1 LEVVA
6 EREVAEHL
14 EEREVPVRVAD
25 VLDVA
30 GPKHLLHGGR
40 ATIGRLGETKEERLE
55 LIHPGVREQQRGVV
69 RDQRGGGHD
78 PMLPLLE
85 EPEERLSDLAA
96 PSPGKGC
103 PTAAC
108 PSGTRWPRRRWWRPA
123 PPDRTGRPG
132 PPEAWPSRRRLPRP
146 AASGCPGPGPRCRG

>member
-85 EPEERLSDLAA
+85 EPEERLSDLAG
-96 PSPGKGC
+96 PHG
-103 PTAAC
+103 AA
-108 PSGTRWPRRRWWRPA
+108 SLAAAPA
-123 PPDRTGRPG
+123 PPVSPG
-132 PPEAWPSRRRLPRP
+132 
-146 AASGCPGPGPRCRG
+146 GPGPTRPTARWSAAATPRRPARRLH

>member
-85 EPEERLSDLAA
+85 EPEERLSDLAGPHGAASLAAA
-96 PSPGKGC
+96 PRAPGQ
-103 PTAAC
+103 
-108 PSGTRWPRRRWWRPA
+108 PRRS
-123 PPDRTGRPG
+123 RTN
-132 PPEAWPSRRRLPRP
+132 PSHSSVVSRSDSTSTRSSSPWN
-146 AASGCPGPGPRCRG
+146 